1 MINWHYFPE
10 TKSPEEKVKK
20 VLNVFLKKEKDFVSK
35 TTIIKELGKELQ
47 KLGFDFGSNK
57 KQSVPILYGEKGKI
71 LRSIETDILNIKD
84 KIYLHITDDDIL
96 ESRELYKLIFDCSIL
111 QVGTLILVVKNKDK
125 YENLIDFIS
134 EVLSRETTIWIY
146 VKEILIIGF

>member
-57 KQSVPILYGEKGKI
+57 NKAFQFYMEKKA
-71 LRSIETDILNIKD
+71 K
-84 KIYLHITDDDIL
+84 
-96 ESRELYKLIFDCSIL
+96 F
-111 QVGTLILVVKNKDK
+111 
-125 YENLIDFIS
+125 
-134 EVLSRETTIWIY
+134 
-146 VKEILIIGF
+146 